1 VRRAR
6 ARHLALA
13 GSLDVQE
20 LVAILS
26 RGSGKDKLEGA
37 AAEARAKEI
46 IANFDLDQDG
56 RLQMEEFVQWWKS
69 ERFKLKEDEE
79 EAEA

>member
-1 VRRAR
+1 M
-6 ARHLALA
+6 
-13 GSLDVQE
+13 QE

-69 ERFKLKEDEE
+69 ERFKLKTEDED